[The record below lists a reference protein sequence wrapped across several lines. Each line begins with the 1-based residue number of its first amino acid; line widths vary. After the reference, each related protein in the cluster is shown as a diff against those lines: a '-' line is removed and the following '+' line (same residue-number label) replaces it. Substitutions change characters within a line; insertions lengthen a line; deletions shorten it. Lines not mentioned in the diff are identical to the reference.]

1 VYRNGEAMTT
11 TDFTDLAETP
21 EAVAS
26 AIGTMTTNA
35 VHVATLL
42 KSSAYPPA

>member
-1 VYRNGEAMTT
+1 MTT